1 MKSAMPDFLPV
12 VDTKKQ
18 VDEAIGLVDLDFIVN
33 RPEIWD
39 LWVLGAFSAVPM
51 PSKREKSK

>member
-1 MKSAMPDFLPV
+1 MPDFLPV